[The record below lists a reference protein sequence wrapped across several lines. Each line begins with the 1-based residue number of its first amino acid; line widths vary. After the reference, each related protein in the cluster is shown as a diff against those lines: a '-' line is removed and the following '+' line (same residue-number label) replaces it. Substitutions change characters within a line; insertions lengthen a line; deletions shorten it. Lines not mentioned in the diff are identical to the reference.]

1 MADSSSKPPEALPG
15 PVQRLDLPP
24 PSMRR
29 ELPTMTDED
38 RAEFIAW
45 LDLVERTP
53 LPPEEEALDIV
64 AIVDGRCS
72 G

>member
-1 MADSSSKPPEALPG
+1 
-15 PVQRLDLPP
+15 
-24 PSMRR
+24 
-29 ELPTMTDED
+29 MTDED

>member
-1 MADSSSKPPEALPG
+1 ML
-15 PVQRLDLPP
+15 
-24 PSMRR
+24 R
-29 ELPTMTDED
+29 ELPTMTDAD

-72 G
+72 R